1 MNLTLKE
8 YITDGKLNAQDVVKK
23 YLETAKTLNADY
35 FSFVRF
41 HEDYVDAHLDQF
53 ASRPLKAAPIGIK
66 DIILTQDY
74 ITSCGSKILEN
85 YVSPYSAT
93 CFLNLEKNGGL
104 MIGKTNMDEFA
115 M

>member
-1 MNLTLKE
+1 MNLTLKD
-8 YITDGKLNAQDVVKK
+8 YIQTETLKAQDVVHE
-23 YLETAKTLNADY
+23 YLETAKRLNADY

-74 ITSCGSKILEN
+74 ITSCGSKMLED

-93 CFLNLEKNGGL
+93 CFLNLEKN
-104 MIGKTNMDEFA
+104 
-115 M
+115 